1 MTYANIKLK
10 THKIRDENGNQIDQ
24 EPKIFEFMQPL
35 VEALALKYPQW
46 EFVEDGAR
54 IQHGLGREVHFAADK
69 FKIMERREEL
79 GTIAVDHWCRAG
91 RRYWVE
97 NFRINE
103 KRERGSGFKTKHMD
117 KALKHVVKFFG
128 TRNTAELAA
137 SAEER
142 ASNVKRNLLYALQSE
157 QQRKWG
163 CLDDHAADFLMENWQ
178 AFADY
183 MKAFVDYRKPIAGN
197 GLLEVVEKFPDAY
210 RHHVEA
216 NKINDL
222 IIRGKAW
229 LVHIVNNDY
238 IVKQGDT
245 VSIWESD
252 KLPNIV
258 RRNLGMLK
266 LVQDRELISNVGIR
280 VDESTYYVIGEQ

>member
-10 THKIRDENGNQIDQ
+10 THKIQDENGNSVEQ
-24 EPKIFEFMQPL
+24 EPRIFDFMQPL

-46 EFVEDGAR
+46 EFVEEGAR
-54 IQHGLGREVHFAADK
+54 IHRGFDREVEFHADK

-128 TRNTAELAA
+128 TRNTAELASA
-137 SAEER
+137 AEER
-142 ASNVKRNLLYALQSE
+142 ANNVKRSLLHNLQSE
-157 QQRKWG
+157 VRYKWQR
-163 CLDDHAADFLMENWQ
+163 LDDYAADFLMENWQ

-183 MKAFVDYRKPIAGN
+183 MKPIAGT
-197 GLLEVVEKFPDAY
+197 GLVEAVEKFPDAY
-210 RHHVEA
+210 RHHSEA
-216 NKINDL
+216 NKINAL
-222 IIRGKAW
+222 ISSGSAW

-280 VDESTYYVIGEQ
+280 VDESTYYVLGEQ